1 MSQDPPNRGITVSGG
16 NNTGNNFATGDYVT
30 QTSSVVKGGGRE
42 LTRVTELVAQIR
54 AALPQEPDPAVRAD
68 IEEELTG
75 LDQDLASR
83 QALGEHAWRERLLR
97 AGKTMEKLSVRATRF
112 AAPLAQLVAAI
123 AALNAG
129 RIPGA

>member
-1 MSQDPPNRGITVSGG
+1 MLFRS
-16 NNTGNNFATGDYVT
+16 
-30 QTSSVVKGGGRE
+30 E
-42 LTRVTELVAQIR
+42 LARVTELVAQIR

-75 LDQDLASR
+75 LDQDLAAR

-97 AGKTMEKLSVRATRF
+97 AGRTMEKLSVRATRF

-129 RIPGA
+129 RTPGA